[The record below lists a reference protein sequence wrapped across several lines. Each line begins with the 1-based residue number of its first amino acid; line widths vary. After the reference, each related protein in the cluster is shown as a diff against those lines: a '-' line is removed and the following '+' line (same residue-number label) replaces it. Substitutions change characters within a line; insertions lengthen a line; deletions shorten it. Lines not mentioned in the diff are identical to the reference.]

1 MEKKSRIVMTVTI
14 GIMCFILVMI
24 IFMQFKVVNQTQET
38 NIDVMQETELRQE
51 LANWKNK
58 YEETKAK
65 YDETV
70 EMLQTYKEETVA
82 ESDTRQTLETELK
95 SLEQALGKTDVEGEG
110 VIITLTEKTQ
120 EELGEDEKFYAIT
133 AEDLLNIVNYL
144 VDAGAEA
151 ISING
156 ERVINT
162 TNFADVGSTIKMN
175 GQYIR
180 ENNYVIKAI
189 GNSTYLESSIFGKAG
204 YAEILNTSGIKA
216 QIERSNKVQI
226 EKYDGEYE
234 IKYMKEAE

>member
-1 MEKKSRIVMTVTI
+1 MEKKGKIVMAITI
-14 GIMCFILVMI
+14 GIMCFLLVMT

-38 NIDVMQETELRQE
+38 NIDVMQESELRQE

-58 YEETKAK
+58 YEETKEK
-65 YDETV
+65 YDKTV
-70 EMLQTYKEETVA
+70 ETLGTYKEESLA
-82 ESDTRQTLETELK
+82 ETDTRKTLETELQT
-95 SLEQALGKTDVEGEG
+95 LEQALGKTNVEGEG
-110 VIITLTEKTQ
+110 VIITLAEKTQ

-144 VDAGAEA
+144 IDAGAEA

-156 ERVINT
+156 ERVVST
-162 TNFADVGSTIKMN
+162 TNFADVGNNIKMN
-175 GQYIR
+175 GQYLR
-180 ENNYVIKAI
+180 ENDYIIKAI
-189 GNSTYLESSIFGKAG
+189 GNSTYLESSIFGKGG

-216 QIERSNKVQI
+216 EIERSNKVQI

>member
-1 MEKKSRIVMTVTI
+1 MEKKSRILLSITI
-14 GIMCFILVMI
+14 GLMCFILIMT

-51 LANWKNK
+51 LASWKNK
-58 YEETKAK
+58 YDETKAK

-70 EMLQTYKEETVA
+70 AMLQTYKEETVA
-82 ESDTRQTLETELK
+82 ESDTRQTLEAELK
-95 SLEQALGKTDVEGEG
+95 TLEQALGKTDVEGEG
-110 VIITLTEKTQ
+110 VIITLTEKTE
-120 EELGEDEKFYAIT
+120 EELEEDEKFYAIT
-133 AEDLLNIVNYL
+133 SEDLLNIVNYL

-156 ERVINT
+156 KRVINT
-162 TNFADVGSTIKMN
+162 TNFADIGSTIKMN

-180 ENNYVIKAI
+180 ENDYVIKAI
-189 GNSTYLESSIFGKAG
+189 GNSTHLESSIFGKDG

-216 QIERSNKVQI
+216 EIEKSNKVQI